1 MSQADKI
8 FIKNCK
14 DILNEGYSDRNGEVR
29 PVWADGEP
37 AYAISKFGIV
47 NTYDLSK
54 EFPLLTLRKIN
65 WSAALDEILWIWQK
79 KSNNVHDLHSQIWD
93 SWADSDGSIGKA
105 YGYQLA
111 QVAEYP
117 EGRFDQVDR
126 VLWQL
131 KNEPTSR
138 RIMTNL
144 YIPADL
150 HDMNLYPCA
159 YSVTFNVEGHKLNA
173 ILNQR
178 SQDMLTANNWNVV
191 QYALLVEMLAQ
202 VNHLEPGKLIHV
214 IANAHIYERHIDL
227 VRELIHNTQYEAP
240 QIILDHEIDNFYDFS
255 LGDFALY
262 NYQFSDFKHKI
273 PVAI

>member
-1 MSQADKI
+1 MSQADEI
-8 FIKNCK
+8 FVDNCK
-14 DILNEGYSDRNGEVR
+14 AILNEGHWDTDSVVR
-29 PVWADGEP
+29 PVWSDGTP
-37 AYAISKFGIV
+37 AYTISKFGIV
-47 NTYDLSK
+47 NTYDLSR
-54 EFPLLTLRKIN
+54 EFPLLTIRNIN
-65 WSAALDEILWIWQK
+65 FFAALDELLWIWQK
-79 KSNNVHDLHSQIWD
+79 KSNNVRDLNSHIWD
-93 SWADSDGSIGKA
+93 SWADEDGSIGKA

-131 KNEPTSR
+131 KNEPLSR

-144 YIPADL
+144 YIPQDL
-150 HDMNLYPCA
+150 HEMNLYPCA
-159 YSVTFNVEGHKLNA
+159 HSVTFNVECYKLNA

-191 QYALLVEMLAQ
+191 QYAALVYMLAQ
-202 VNHLEPGKLIHV
+202 VNDLEPGKLIHV
-214 IANAHIYERHIDL
+214 IANAHIYDRHIDL
-227 VRELIHNTQYEAP
+227 VRELVQNEQHEAP
-240 QIILDHEIDNFYDFS
+240 KLITNSKVANFYDFN